1 MLMRSCIKILD
12 EKYNLMIK
20 RRDTIDKYDIL
31 VAYHF
36 IIQFK
41 TKMSHKKWHLAI
53 CGCKIDDFKIAC
65 LVCFHTTY
73 LKKIKR
79 PPISNNCRYLS
90 VFIHYET

>member
-41 TKMSHKKWHLAI
+41 KIYIFKTKREK
-53 CGCKIDDFKIAC
+53 
-65 LVCFHTTY
+65 T
-73 LKKIKR
+73 
-79 PPISNNCRYLS
+79 NNNIM
-90 VFIHYET
+90 VI